1 MIILL
6 HYGQNQG
13 HVLASNYP
21 ELAKQWNYD
30 KNGALTPWDVTI
42 GSGRKVWWTCSLGH
56 EWEAVVGDRARNN
69 SGCPYCANRKAWPG
83 FNDLASQRPAVAAE
97 WNTEKNGTLTP
108 QMVTVRSERKVWWK
122 CALGHEWEMSV
133 RHRTRE
139 CLGCPICSHRKL
151 LKGFND
157 LATTDP
163 EKAAEW
169 DYEKNGDL
177 TPSDVFTQSHK
188 KAWWICRKG
197 HPSFYAKICKKKP
210 GLGCRLCRAEATG
223 ERFSKP
229 VIRYSLDGEVLR
241 TYKSGRAAARDE
253 GLCQSAVQAN
263 CVGGSKAVGDYVF
276 RYRDQP
282 PKEKPPVTDDEKL
295 RDVLNLVISVGD
307 RVMFIENSWPQT
319 AKMVSGTVTD
329 LTEKSL
335 IIQKESGESRRIFVS
350 RDDPVFLQKVLVMF
364 PRPERADGG
373 ASDATGYPVMDGD
386 PVVYMALL
394 SGNKCKGF
402 EFGTAKKAGGKRW
415 EVNDSRRNSDRMIVV
430 NW

>member
-6 HYGQNQG
+6 HFGQNQG

-21 ELAKQWNYD
+21 ELAEQWNYD
-30 KNGALTPWDVTI
+30 RNGALTPWDVTI
-42 GSGRKVWWTCSLGH
+42 GSGKKVWWKCSLGH

-97 WNTEKNGTLTP
+97 WNTEKNGALTP
-108 QMVTVRSERKVWWK
+108 QMVTVRTERKVWWT

-151 LKGFND
+151 LKGYND

-177 TPSDVFTQSHK
+177 TPGDVFTQSHK

-197 HPSFYAKICKKKP
+197 HPSFNAKIFKKKP
-210 GLGCRLCRAEATG
+210 GLGCPLCRAAAAG
-223 ERFSKP
+223 ERLSKP
-229 VIRYSLDGEVLR
+229 VVRYSLNGEVLR
-241 TYKSGRAAARDE
+241 TYKSGREAARVE
-253 GLCQSAVQAN
+253 GLAPTTVQVN
-263 CVGGSKAVGDYVF
+263 CIGGRERIGDSVY

-282 PKEKPPVTDDEKL
+282 PREKPPVPEEERL
-295 RDVLNLVISVGD
+295 RDVLNQVVSVGD
-307 RVMFIENSWPQT
+307 EVMFIKYFPRIAPKT
-319 AKMVSGTVTD
+319 LRGTVTEI
-329 LTEKSL
+329 TKQSVL
-335 IIQKESGESRRIFVS
+335 IRDVSGDDSRIMAS
-350 RDDPVFLQKVLVMF
+350 RDDPVFLQKVLVMR
-364 PRPERADGG
+364 PRPERPGEGDMD
-373 ASDATGYPVMDGD
+373 ASGYPMREGD

-394 SGNKCKGF
+394 VGNKCKGF
-402 EFGTAKKAGGKRW
+402 EFSTVKKAGGKRW
-415 EVNDSRRNSDRMIVV
+415 EVNGSRRTSDRMIVV